1 MRENPEFTFV
11 VNGVEYKIEAGSTLL
26 LSNLGAGVYQI
37 IERYD
42 PNYFVA
48 DVSIPFVVNENSD
61 VVAEVTLGV
70 HDEAVVNF
78 TNQRITPDPP

>member
-1 MRENPEFTFV
+1 MYE
-11 VNGVEYKIEAGSTLL
+11 
-26 LSNLGAGVYQI
+26 I